1 MLTPETDAA
10 LADVSLD
17 EPWSLIERFTTLKRE
32 HPDDV
37 RTACDEIVARLRR
50 HGVPVEV
57 HDPEIFLSL
66 PGSATVAFGGATFR
80 AKPMAMSAAHPGGLE
95 APLAYVPARYARG
108 ADELFSRN
116 LLGGEEL
123 DLRGRLVVTEGF
135 GMPGKVSHFEARGA
149 VGMIAVN
156 PGRNAHWGICTTIW
170 GTPDL
175 RDLPRKPKI
184 AVVAVNNPDG
194 LQLIEAARQG
204 ARATLTAEMTEGW
217 FRSPI
222 PVATIT
228 GSEEPGPFVLLHG
241 HYDSW
246 DYGIGDNAVGDA
258 TLLEVARVLWR
269 HRDRLKRSVR
279 IAWWPGH
286 STGRYAGSTWFADRF
301 ALDLYEDCIAQ
312 VNCDSP
318 GCRWATEYRNISWM
332 EETEPFAQGV
342 IRAVTGQDSHGERPH
357 QAGDYSF
364 NNIGVSSF
372 FMLLSTMPD
381 ALREEKG
388 YYGVGG
394 CGANIEW
401 HTEEDLIHIADRAIL
416 LKDMRIYV
424 AAAMGA
430 ANATIAPFDF
440 RRTLRGFEAT
450 LERYQAA
457 AGPAFDF
464 TPARAAIGELDAAL
478 RDLGELAVDL
488 AGEPVTSEP
497 VRRVNRAIRRLARLL
512 VPVNYTRGPA
522 FFHDPA
528 ESIPA
533 LPDLSVALEV
543 ESTPPGRLGF
553 LLTHLTR
560 GQNRLVAALRDAR
573 RVVQDAIA

>member
-1 MLTPETDAA
+1 MLTPEIRDAI
-10 LADVSLD
+10 DDITLD
-17 EPWSLIERFTTLKRE
+17 EPWSLIERFTTLRRE

-37 RTACDEIVARLRR
+37 QTASDEIVARLRK
-50 HGVPVEV
+50 HDVPVEV
-57 HDPEIFLSL
+57 HEPVVFLSL
-66 PGSATVAFGGATFR
+66 PDQASVKTGNATFR
-80 AKPMAMSAAHPGGLE
+80 AKPMAMSVAHPNGLT
-95 APLAYVPARYARG
+95 APLVYAPARYARG

-116 LLGGEEL
+116 LIGADDIDFHGK
-123 DLRGRLVVTEGF
+123 LVVTEGF
-135 GMPGKVSHFEARGA
+135 GMPGKVSFFEARGA
-149 VGMIAVN
+149 LGMIAVN
-156 PGRNAHWGICTTIW
+156 PGKNAHWGICTTVW

-194 LQLIEAARQG
+194 QQLIEAAKRG
-204 ARATLTAEMTEGW
+204 DAATLTTDLTEGW
-217 FRSPI
+217 FTSPVPVVTI
-222 PVATIT
+222 PGTEE
-228 GSEEPGPFVLLHG
+228 SEPFVLLHG

-258 TLLEVARVLWR
+258 TLLEVARVLWA

-301 ALDLYEDCIAQ
+301 AIDLYENCIAQ

-318 GCRWATEYRNISWM
+318 GCRWATEYRHISWM
-332 EETEPFAQGV
+332 DETEAFAQDV
-342 IRAVTGQDSHGERPH
+342 IRSVTGQESFGERPH

-364 NNIGVSSF
+364 NNIGISSF

-381 ALREEKG
+381 EERERLG

-401 HTEEDLIHIADRAIL
+401 HTEEDLIHIADREIL
-416 LKDMRIYV
+416 MKDMKIYL
-424 AAAMGA
+424 AAVMGA

-440 RRTLRGFEAT
+440 SHTLRGFEQT
-450 LERYQAA
+450 LAIYQEA
-457 AGPAFDF
+457 AGTHFDF
-464 TPARAAIGELDAAL
+464 ADTRLAIDELSSAL
-478 RDLGELAVDL
+478 RDFESFTNGLRGAPD
-488 AGEPVTSEP
+488 GQRN
-497 VRRVNRAIRRLARLL
+497 VRRANATIRRLARLL
-512 VPVNYTRGPA
+512 VPVNYTRGPG

-533 LPDLSVALEV
+533 LPDLSVALQLPD
-543 ESTPPGRLGF
+543 TKPDDIGF
-553 LLTHLTR
+553 VTTHLTR
-560 GQNRLVAALRDAR
+560 GQNRIVAALRDAR
-573 RVVQDAIA
+573 RAVLETMA